1 MQKLIKVQEL
11 GVVDYL
17 SAWQMHKQIADRVLT
32 GKIENTLLLLQH
44 PSVYTAGRRTQLSDR
59 PLDNTPVIDVD
70 RGGKITWHG
79 IGQLV
84 GYPIIKL
91 KNSADVVGF
100 VRELENALI
109 QVCEEFGITAQRY
122 CERSGVWV
130 RDEKGDRKIAAIGLR
145 VAKIRNQVGVADAGC
160 HLQRAFGADQLASG
174 HPVRTEEGAGEQRIF
189 CGHAQRAARVRCVLR
204 QAGHILHRRP
214 FLRHSQLQA
223 ALPKAQRIMQRY
235 HRAVFAAVL
244 VNAVQPGDAKVQA
257 AAAHTRH
264 NVPGAL
270 KQNIQ
275 RGDGR
280 EAGLILARV
289 GLDHAQTAALQ
300 KIEACGFEA
309 ALAGQ
314 AQADVGALHNCS

>member
-17 SAWQMHKQIADRVLT
+17 SAWQMQKQIADGVLT

-79 IGQLV
+79 VGQLV

-109 QVCEEFGITAQRY
+109 QVCGEFGITAQRY

-145 VAKIRNQVGVADAGC
+145 VAKGVSTHGFALNVNPDLSAY
-160 HLQRAFGADQLASG
+160 SKII
-174 HPVRTEEGAGEQRIF
+174 P
-189 CGHAQRAARVRCVLR
+189 CG
-204 QAGHILHRRP
+204 IP
-214 FLRHSQLQA
+214 
-223 ALPKAQRIMQRY
+223 
-235 HRAVFAAVL
+235 
-244 VNAVQPGDAKVQA
+244 DAKVTSISAELGEQI
-257 AAAHTRH
+257 
-264 NVPGAL
+264 
-270 KQNIQ
+270 NIEQ
-275 RGDGR
+275 
-280 EAGLILARV
+280 V
-289 GLDHAQTAALQ
+289 NPVLQ
-300 KIEACGFEA
+300 KYICPVLEK
-309 ALAGQ
+309 LAQ
-314 AQADVGALHNCS
+314 

>member
-1 MQKLIKVQEL
+1 MIQKLIKVQEL

-17 SAWQMHKQIADRVLT
+17 SAWQLQKQIADGVLT

-79 IGQLV
+79 VGQLV

-145 VAKIRNQVGVADAGC
+145 VAKGVSTHGFALNVNPDLSAY
-160 HLQRAFGADQLASG
+160 LKII
-174 HPVRTEEGAGEQRIF
+174 P
-189 CGHAQRAARVRCVLR
+189 CG
-204 QAGHILHRRP
+204 IP
-214 FLRHSQLQA
+214 
-223 ALPKAQRIMQRY
+223 
-235 HRAVFAAVL
+235 
-244 VNAVQPGDAKVQA
+244 DAKVTSLSAELGEQI
-257 AAAHTRH
+257 TIEQ
-264 NVPGAL
+264 VMP
-270 KQNIQ
+270 
-275 RGDGR
+275 
-280 EAGLILARV
+280 V
-289 GLDHAQTAALQ
+289 LQ
-300 KIEACGFEA
+300 KYICPVLEN
-309 ALAGQ
+309 LAQ
-314 AQADVGALHNCS
+314 